1 MFDIC
6 VVMLEYHHIISIMVI
21 WFCLPMCCCMC
32 CSIVILMVEFELRI
46 FNQVSKDFL
55 SFHQNA
61 LGFDFILM
69 VLAKFVMVEN
79 WKVALCSFIKNIYLL
94 SHSYDHD
101 LGDLIA
107 ALTM

>member
-1 MFDIC
+1 
-6 VVMLEYHHIISIMVI
+6 
-21 WFCLPMCCCMC
+21 MCCCMC

-79 WKVALCSFIKNIYLL
+79 
-94 SHSYDHD
+94 
-101 LGDLIA
+101 
-107 ALTM
+107 